1 MAIVLD
7 GIVFGLQLSLLAVGL
22 TLIYG
27 LGGVLNLAH
36 GQLVV
41 VAGIA
46 GAVTISAGAA
56 IPVAVVLAVAAA
68 AALAWLL
75 DATLLRPVYRLTG
88 ERRVLLSLLVTL
100 GVAFLLDGILIT
112 THPFTALNLSVP
124 GPAIDILG
132 VRMRSGSVV
141 ASIIAVT
148 ALAAVLA
155 FLRLSRFGRAVRS
168 VIQDEEGAALCGV
181 NLPLTRT
188 VVFVLSGVMAGL
200 FAITQG
206 LISSVGATSGLDF
219 TILALIV
226 TVVGGLGRVSGALVA
241 GLVLGIVHAVSS
253 FYIGAFVT
261 FVILLGVAMLT
272 ILIRPTGIFGG
283 GAR

>member
-41 VAGIA
+41 VAGIT
-46 GAVTISAGAA
+46 GAVLISAGAA

-68 AALAWLL
+68 ATLAWLL

-112 THPFTALNLSVP
+112 TQPFTALNLPVP
-124 GPAIDILG
+124 GPAIDVLG

-141 ASIIAVT
+141 ASLIAVT
-148 ALAAVLA
+148 ALVGVLA

-168 VIQDEEGAALCGV
+168 MIQDEEGAALCGV
-181 NLPLTRT
+181 DLELTRT

-206 LISSVGATSGLDF
+206 LISSVGATSGLNF

-253 FYIGAFVT
+253 FYVGAFVT
-261 FVILLGVAMLT
+261 FVILLCVAMLAIVVRPAG
-272 ILIRPTGIFGG
+272 ILGG
-283 GAR
+283 GVR

>member
-1 MAIVLD
+1 MAVVLD

-41 VAGIA
+41 VAAIA
-46 GAVTISAGAA
+46 GAVAISAGVA

-112 THPFTALNLSVP
+112 TQPFTALTLSVP
-124 GPAIDILG
+124 GPAIDLLG
-132 VRMRSGSVV
+132 VRMRSGSVIASVV
-141 ASIIAVT
+141 AIT
-148 ALAAVLA
+148 ALAGVFA
-155 FLRLSRFGRAVRS
+155 FLRLSRFGRAIRS

-181 NLPLTRT
+181 DLSLTRT

-206 LISSVGATSGLDF
+206 LLSSVGAASGFNL

-241 GLVLGIVHAVSS
+241 GVVLGIVHAVSS

-272 ILIRPTGIFGG
+272 ILVRPTGILGRS
-283 GAR
+283 AR